1 MALLC
6 YNTYEKEMIM
16 LNQKLVDAINE
27 QINYEIES
35 AHIYLAMAGYV
46 ATLGLEG
53 FESWMMVQ
61 YEEEL
66 AHAKKFINYINER
79 GGRVNIKG
87 FKDPENEFNGIL
99 DVFETSL
106 KHEFTVTERINNIMA
121 LAHELR
127 DYAAI
132 SFLQWFVDEQVEEED
147 SFGKIIDKIKLVGDR
162 LYILDKDMAT
172 RVFVDPT

>member
-1 MALLC
+1 M
-6 YNTYEKEMIM
+6 E
-16 LNQKLVDAINE
+16 QKLIDAINE

-35 AHIYLAMAGYV
+35 AHIYLAMAGYL
-46 ATLGLEG
+46 ADAGFEG

-66 AHAKKFINYINER
+66 AHAKKFIAYVNER

-87 FKDPENEFNGIL
+87 FSDPENDFDSLL
-99 DVFETSL
+99 DVFEKSL
-106 KHEFTVTERINNIMA
+106 AHEHTVTARINNLMKI
-121 LAHELR
+121 AHEIH

-147 SFGKIIDKIKLVGDR
+147 NFGKWIQKIKLVGMDGKGQGHG
-162 LYILDKDMAT
+162 LYMLDKEAQV
-172 RVFVDPT
+172 RVFVPIAAE

>member
-1 MALLC
+1 M
-6 YNTYEKEMIM
+6 M
-16 LNQKLVDAINE
+16 NQKLVDAINT

-53 FESWMMVQ
+53 FENWMMIQ

-66 AHAKKFINYINER
+66 AHAKKFMTYLNER
-79 GGRVNIKG
+79 GARVDIRG
-87 FKDPENEFNGIL
+87 FENPRNDFESL
-99 DVFETSL
+99 LEVFEVSL
-106 KHEFTVTERINNIMA
+106 KHEYSVTERINNIMGI
-121 LAHELR
+121 AHDVK

-147 SFGKIIDKIKLVGDR
+147 NFGKIIDKIKLVGGKG
-162 LYILDKDMAT
+162 LYMLDKDMAA
-172 RVFVDPT
+172 RVFVDPNTQA